1 MAKGKNSN
9 KGMDTKEEVLIGAGL
24 AALAA
29 GAYFFL
35 GPKGK
40 KHQKQMRGWMVKMK
54 GEVLEK
60 LEEAKE
66 ITEPI
71 YNDIVDSVAKTNAV
85 AGKIPQTEIKALAG
99 DLKRQWRSLSR
110 SLKGQKR
117 TASKRSSRSSAK
129 KRPASKTTNN
139 KSKAKYE

>member
-1 MAKGKNSN
+1 MANGKNSN
-9 KGMDTKEEVLIGAGL
+9 KGMDSKEEVLIGAGL

-85 AGKIPQTEIKALAG
+85 AGKIPQAEIKALAA
-99 DLKRQWRSLSR
+99 DLKRQWRSLNR
-110 SLKGQKR
+110 SLKGQRRSGTAKR
-117 TASKRSSRSSAK
+117 APKRATT
-129 KRPASKTTNN
+129 KRKTSTRTSN
-139 KSKAKYE
+139 KSQAK

>member
-1 MAKGKNSN
+1 MANGKNSN
-9 KGMDTKEEVLIGAGL
+9 KGMDTKEEVMIGAGL

-60 LEEAKE
+60 LEDAKE
-66 ITEPI
+66 VTEPI
-71 YNDIVDSVAKTNAV
+71 YNDIVDTVAKANEV
-85 AGKIPQTEIKALAG
+85 KGKIPQTEINALAR
-99 DLKRQWRSLSR
+99 DLKKQWRILSR
-110 SLKGQKR
+110 TLKGNSRGKTKSTARKTSSKR
-117 TASKRSSRSSAK
+117 TSVAKRS
-129 KRPASKTTNN
+129 TNN
-139 KSKAKYE
+139 RPKVK